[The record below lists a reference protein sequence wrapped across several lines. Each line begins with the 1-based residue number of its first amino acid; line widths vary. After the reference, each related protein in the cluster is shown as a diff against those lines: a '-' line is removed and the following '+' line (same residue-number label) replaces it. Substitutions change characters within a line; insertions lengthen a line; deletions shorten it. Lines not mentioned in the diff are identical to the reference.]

1 MYWKRKGTHLKNR
14 EGEKKN
20 NPWILWSGRE
30 SLNCPDVLGNK
41 LFSLDDDWPCFSKSA
56 QWPPETTTKHIFPL
70 LSLCVYTFYM
80 CVFCLLKSSV
90 RAFKCVWE
98 QIADRWVGR
107 ERVQG
112 GGFCIMLSTL
122 MGLPK
127 YHIYFTCGF
136 QGWGGGAEFI
146 KNKTNSKQGIS
157 AKLPGSLKVYF
168 LSFPECLTF

>member
-1 MYWKRKGTHLKNR
+1 M
-14 EGEKKN
+14 
-20 NPWILWSGRE
+20 
-30 SLNCPDVLGNK
+30 
-41 LFSLDDDWPCFSKSA
+41 
-56 QWPPETTTKHIFPL
+56 
-70 LSLCVYTFYM
+70 
-80 CVFCLLKSSV
+80 
-90 RAFKCVWE
+90 
-98 QIADRWVGR
+98 GR

-136 QGWGGGAEFI
+136 QGWGGVEFI

-157 AKLPGSLKVYF
+157 AKLPGSLKAYF